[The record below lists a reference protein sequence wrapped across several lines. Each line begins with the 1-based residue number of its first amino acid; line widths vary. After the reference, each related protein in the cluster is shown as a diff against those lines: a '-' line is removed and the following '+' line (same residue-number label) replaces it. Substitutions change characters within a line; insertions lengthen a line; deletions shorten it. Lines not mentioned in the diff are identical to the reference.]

1 MPDLAGW
8 RPSLEPLEGQLGG
21 GALRPA
27 AAAGGPSGVHNAPLQ
42 LPTFQMPH
50 GRSLCDLRAGQG
62 PRPLCDCDLA
72 WGRIN
77 CSCPPHYQEEV
88 VLRSRGSAHLPPNAR
103 EVTVQGCARVRVPQ
117 AAFADLP
124 ELRRVTIAGV
134 GQLRVES
141 YGFSWNESTASV
153 LPSEVL
159 PVGPAGGVH
168 VNITNTTV
176 PELPSFAFLGR
187 LESVALVGVRV
198 GAVRAFAFAS
208 LRSLQRLSFE
218 RCDLDQIES
227 QAFKKFSVDQLV
239 LRGGRVRSALPS
251 RAFQDLDVR
260 SELTVDGVQFDAVHS
275 AAFNVRGPTGPR
287 RVTITQNVIS
297 LLRGEAFSVVAHG
310 PVIVNNNRLGRV
322 ETGALL
328 AITVDWFTAVNS
340 GPQVLRFENNTIS
353 AFEDGAV
360 MFNTTGMDVRVSRV
374 LLDMACDCGVLD
386 SWGRDLLNVPRYPAP
401 PLLPAVAPDTL
412 FCRVDRLAR
421 VRGATP
427 GAYATVADYKTNSCG
442 FFSFN
447 LDVLIIV
454 ALALGVA
461 FLAVLVLAVICCR
474 RRRRRRRR
482 WAAKGASS
490 NGTNGSRT
498 PTVIRDMDISDDK
511 EVQEALRRK
520 GSRPGMQFKR
530 VIQPEEEHR
539 MLKGPGPGPF
549 TLVVPDGR
557 VYRETELHVIV
568 ERAEPLRELREREPI
583 QEPGG

>member
-1 MPDLAGW
+1 
-8 RPSLEPLEGQLGG
+8 
-21 GALRPA
+21 
-27 AAAGGPSGVHNAPLQ
+27 
-42 LPTFQMPH
+42 
-50 GRSLCDLRAGQG
+50 
-62 PRPLCDCDLA
+62 
-72 WGRIN
+72 
-77 CSCPPHYQEEV
+77 EEV
-88 VLRSRGSAHLPPNAR
+88 VLRSRGPGHLPPNAR
-103 EVTVQGCARVRVPQ
+103 EVRVAGCARVRVPQ

-124 ELRRVTIAGV
+124 ELRRVTIEAV
-134 GQLRVES
+134 GQLRVEP

-153 LPSEVL
+153 LHGEML
-159 PVGPAGGVH
+159 PAGPPAGLH
-168 VNITNTTV
+168 VNITNASV
-176 PELPSFAFLGR
+176 PELPSFSFLGR
-187 LESVALVGVRV
+187 LESVTLTGLRV

-208 LRSLQRLSFE
+208 LRSMHRLALE
-218 RCDLDQIES
+218 RCDLDQVES

-239 LRGGRVRSALPS
+239 LRAGRVRGALPS

-260 SELTVDGVQFDAVHS
+260 TELTVDGMQFEAVHS

-287 RVTITQNVIS
+287 RVSITQNVFGV
-297 LLRGEAFSVVAHG
+297 LRGEAFSVVSHG
-310 PVIVNNNRLGRV
+310 PVLVNNNRLGRV

-328 AITVDWFTAVNS
+328 AISVDWFTAVNS
-340 GPQVLRFENNTIS
+340 GPQVLRFENNTLS

-360 MFNTTGMDVRVSRV
+360 MFNTTGMDVRVQRV
-374 LLDMACDCGVLD
+374 LLDMPCDCGALD
-386 SWGRDLLNVPRYPAP
+386 AWGRDLLNVPRYPAP
-401 PLLPAVAPDTL
+401 ALLPAVAPDTL

-421 VRGATP
+421 VRGAAPPGP
-427 GAYATVADYKTNSCG
+427 GAYATVQDYKTNSCG

-461 FLAVLVLAVICCR
+461 LLAVLVLVFVCCR

-482 WAAKGASS
+482 WAAKSASS

-498 PTVIRDMDISDDK
+498 PTVIREMDISDDK

-568 ERAEPLRELREREPI
+568 ERAEPLRELRHSELRGEREPLREPLREREPI